1 MSINLSLIETIKT
14 LAKQQAQEIISIR
27 RHLHQHPELSF
38 QEYKTSE
45 FVCSI
50 LDKYQIPYT
59 KGYVKTGII
68 ALIKGK
74 NPDKKTV
81 LLRADL
87 DALPIEEK
95 NNTDYK
101 SKNEGVMHA
110 CGHDAHTASALGA
123 AIILNQLKN
132 DFDGTVKIMF
142 QPGEELLPGG
152 ASLMIEEGVL
162 QNPKVDLAIAQH
174 VFPSMEVGK
183 VGFRSGMYMASTD
196 ELHITITGKGGHAAM
211 AGDYTNPLVVAAHII
226 TEIEKQFPFII
237 DAEGVARNTNNNI
250 PTVIAFGKIE
260 GKGATN
266 VIPESVYLA
275 GTLRTM
281 DEAWRSSVKEKI
293 KTIITTISVNYKA
306 KADIN
311 IIDGYP
317 FLTND
322 PEITEH
328 CKQIAIHYLGKDNVE
343 DLPLRMTA
351 EDFAYI
357 TQKTPSC
364 FYRLGTGNKE
374 KGITSGVHTS
384 TFDIDERSLEFASGL
399 MASFALF
406 QLS

>member
-1 MSINLSLIETIKT
+1 MSVIDHIKQ
-14 LAKQQAQEIISIR
+14 LAHRYFDEVVSFR
-27 RHLHQHPELSF
+27 RHLHQNPELSF
-38 QEYKTSE
+38 EEFKTSE
-45 FVCSI
+45 FVCSV
-50 LDKYQIPYT
+50 LDKYQINYA
-59 KGYVKTGII
+59 KGIVKTGII
-68 ALIKGK
+68 AIIEGK
-74 NPDKKTV
+74 NPSKKTI

-95 NNTDYK
+95 NNVAYK
-101 SKNEGVMHA
+101 SQNLGVMHA
-110 CGHDAHTASALGA
+110 CGHDAHTASVLGT

-132 DFDGTVKIMF
+132 EFEGTVKIMF
-142 QPGEELLPGG
+142 QPGEEVLPGG
-152 ASLMIEEGVL
+152 SSLMIKEGVL
-162 QNPKVDLAIAQH
+162 QNPKVDVAIAQH

-183 VGFRSGMYMASTD
+183 VGFREGMYMASTD

-211 AGDYTNPLVVAAHII
+211 AGDYNNPLVVASHII
-226 TEIEKQFPFII
+226 TEIEKQFPFVI
-237 DAEGVARNTNNNI
+237 DTEGVARNTQNNI

-275 GTLRTM
+275 GTFRTM
-281 DEAWRSSVKEKI
+281 DEAWRKEVKTKITDIINSVCAKYN
-293 KTIITTISVNYKA
+293 T

-322 PEITEH
+322 AETTKH
-328 CKQIAIHYLGKDNVE
+328 CKQAAIEYLGKENVE

-357 TQKTPSC
+357 TQQVPSC

-374 KGITSGVHTS
+374 KGISSGVHTS
-384 TFDIDERSLEFASGL
+384 TFDIDEKALEIASGL
-399 MASFALF
+399 MAWMVLKTS
-406 QLS
+406 

>member
-1 MSINLSLIETIKT
+1 MINQIKT
-14 LAKQQAQEIISIR
+14 LANQYLNEVVSIR

-38 QEYKTSE
+38 EEFNTSK

-50 LDKYQIPYT
+50 LDKYNISY
-59 KGYVKTGII
+59 KKDIVKTGIVAI
-68 ALIKGK
+68 IEGK
-74 NPDKKTV
+74 NPSKKTI

-95 NNTDYK
+95 NNVEYK
-101 SKNEGVMHA
+101 SQNIGVMHA
-110 CGHDAHTASALGA
+110 CGHDAHTASVLGTT
-123 AIILNQLKN
+123 IILNQLKTE
-132 DFDGTVKIMF
+132 FEGTVKIMF
-142 QPGEELLPGG
+142 QPGEEVLPGG
-152 ASLMIEEGVL
+152 SSLMIKEGVL
-162 QNPKVDLAIAQH
+162 QNPKVDVAIAQH

-183 VGFRSGMYMASTD
+183 VGFREGMYMASTD
-196 ELHITITGKGGHAAM
+196 ELHVTITGKGGHAAM
-211 AGDYTNPLVVAAHII
+211 AGDYNNPLVVAAHII
-226 TEIEKQFPFII
+226 TEIEKQFPFVI
-237 DAEGVARNTNNNI
+237 DAEGVARNTQNNI

-275 GTLRTM
+275 GTFRTM
-281 DEAWRSSVKEKI
+281 DEAWRKEVKLKITDIINRVSSQY
-293 KTIITTISVNYKA
+293 NA

-311 IIDGYP
+311 IMDGYP

-322 PEITEH
+322 VEVTKY
-328 CKQIAIHYLGKDNVE
+328 CKQAAIEYLGKENVE

-357 TQKTPSC
+357 TQEVPSC

-384 TFDIDERSLEFASGL
+384 TFDIDERALEISSGL
-399 MASFALF
+399 MAWMILCSK
-406 QLS
+406 